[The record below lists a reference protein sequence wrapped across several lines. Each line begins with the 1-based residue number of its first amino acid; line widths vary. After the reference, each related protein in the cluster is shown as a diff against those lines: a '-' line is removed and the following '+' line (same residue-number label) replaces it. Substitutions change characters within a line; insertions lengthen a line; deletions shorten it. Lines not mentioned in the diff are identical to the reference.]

1 MNEIYLKIECCNCS
15 FKLVNRQSISALLIQ
30 FRHVL
35 IKLRRL
41 TENLLHIVGI

>member
-1 MNEIYLKIECCNCS
+1 M
-15 FKLVNRQSISALLIQ
+15 Q

-41 TENLLHIVGI
+41 TENLLHIVGIQKSQEVNFQKL